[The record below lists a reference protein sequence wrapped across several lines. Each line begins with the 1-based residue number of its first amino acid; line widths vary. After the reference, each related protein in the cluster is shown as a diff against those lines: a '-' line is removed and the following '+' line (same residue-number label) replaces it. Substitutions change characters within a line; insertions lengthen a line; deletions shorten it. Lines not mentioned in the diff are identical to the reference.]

1 MDSTQGTRALPQVG
15 FPIRIPPDQSSISSS
30 PGHFAAVHVLHR
42 PLVPR
47 HPPCALVLL
56 SSKFAEV
63 FREHHYRYAVFKV
76 RRAHAHHLPRAHARV
91 RAPEP
96 ALLCGDRDPL
106 GPWWARAADGRRR
119 GRTRERKR
127 SSPVSQ
133 NSTAWAPCSLR
144 SAGHASPCSASGE
157 AGGAGLAS
165 T

>member
-76 RRAHAHHLPRAHARV
+76 RRAHAHDRSRALARDQSTGAGPAV
-91 RAPEP
+91 RRPSIHSR
-96 ALLCGDRDPL
+96 LV
-106 GPWWARAADGRRR
+106 ARAADGAAGARLASRSN
-119 GRTRERKR
+119 R

-133 NSTAWAPCSLR
+133 NSTAWASAPLTEHGTRVSL
-144 SAGHASPCSASGE
+144 
-157 AGGAGLAS
+157 
-165 T
+165 